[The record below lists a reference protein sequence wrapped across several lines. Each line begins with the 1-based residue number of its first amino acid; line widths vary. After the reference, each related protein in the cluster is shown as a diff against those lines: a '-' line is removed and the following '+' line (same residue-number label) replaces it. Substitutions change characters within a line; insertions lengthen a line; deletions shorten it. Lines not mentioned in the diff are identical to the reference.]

1 MCMHCCAFLSDESL
15 LTWLIENANR
25 LFKVFTVFKLIYMHT
40 VFAQHLDFRWQNI
53 NTQLCNTCC
62 RYFQYVGIALHFT
75 LSLFFITI
83 YSLFF
88 IVLFFICI
96 MYHRDRT
103 IQLFCGCAI
112 QVAKHFKRRIVYS
125 VNMMIWQKFNA

>member
-1 MCMHCCAFLSDESL
+1 
-15 LTWLIENANR
+15 
-25 LFKVFTVFKLIYMHT
+25 MHT

-53 NTQLCNTCC
+53 NTRLCNTCC
-62 RYFQYVGIALHFT
+62 RYLQYVGIALRFT

-88 IVLFFICI
+88 IVLLFICI

-125 VNMMIWQKFNA
+125 VNMMIWQKFNARVLYTSFMHDFTLLFDSIFIENHCDVTCKS